1 MSFVKNMKVVSYVK
15 YGNIA
20 VVQVRI
26 LKGAD
31 VEFEFTEVTPN
42 TEQANYMVHT
52 KGSVTGYSPTG
63 EVLGTRTA
71 GETTDTSAITWPVGI
86 VTIKADTEEY
96 EYLCISKQ
104 DESRLY
110 REEHHLTDAQE
121 LTITNDTKV
130 LVLISG
136 VVRLNGLDFT
146 GPEVIEIKSPSV
158 RLVSVGNSF
167 VSKVS

>member
-1 MSFVKNMKVVSYVK
+1 MNFVKNMKVVSYAK
-15 YGNIA
+15 YSDIFVA
-20 VVQVRI
+20 QMRI

-31 VEFEFTEVTPN
+31 VEFEFTEVTSN
-42 TEQANYMVHT
+42 TEQANYMIHI

-71 GETTDTSAITWPVGI
+71 GETTDTSAITWPAGI
-86 VTIKADTEEY
+86 VTMKADTDEY
-96 EYLCISKQ
+96 EYLCVAKA
-104 DESRLY
+104 DESRLV
-110 REEHHLTDAQE
+110 REEHHLTNAQE
-121 LTITNDTKV
+121 LTITNDTKA

-158 RLVSVGNSF
+158 SLVSVGNSF